1 MRAVH
6 RVRVRLAIAVVVGVV
21 VGLVVALPP
30 GGGVV
35 PHLLVGFIAA
45 GLAFAGPLLA
55 RVLRAD
61 ATSTRQHVDGEDP
74 GARTSDVIIIIVG
87 LLALCGVAV
96 LLVGGGGSRTT
107 QVVDAVIGVVAVAV
121 GWLCVHTIYTL
132 RYARIYYGSDPPC
145 IDFNQPE
152 PPRYS
157 DFAYFSFNLGMTY
170 QVSDTALRSSE
181 IRRVV
186 FGHCVLA
193 YVFGTVVIASAINL
207 VVGIST
213 TGA

>member
-1 MRAVH
+1 M
-6 RVRVRLAIAVVVGVV
+6 RVRLAIAVVVGVV
-21 VGLVVALPP
+21 VGLAVPLPSA
-30 GGGVV
+30 GGLV

-45 GLAFAGPLLA
+45 GLAFAGPLLTHVM
-55 RVLRAD
+55 RSD
-61 ATSTRQHVDGEDP
+61 AASTRQHVDGEDP
-74 GARTSDVIIIIVG
+74 GARTSDVIIIVVG

-96 LLVGGGGSRTT
+96 LLIGAGGNRTA
-107 QVVDAVIGVVAVAV
+107 QVVDSVIGVVAVAV

-132 RYARIYYGSDPPC
+132 RYARIYYSSDPPC
-145 IDFNQPE
+145 IDFNQPK

-170 QVSDTALRSSE
+170 QVSDNALRSSD

-193 YVFGTVVIASAINL
+193 YVFGTVVIASTINL

-213 TGA
+213 TGG

>member
-1 MRAVH
+1 MH

-21 VGLVVALPP
+21 VGFVVPLPSA
-30 GGGVV
+30 GGVL
-35 PHLLVGFIAA
+35 PHLLVAFIAT
-45 GLAFAGPLLA
+45 GLAFAGPLLTHVTHSDTA
-55 RVLRAD
+55 
-61 ATSTRQHVDGEDP
+61 STRQHVDGEDP
-74 GARTSDVIIIIVG
+74 GARTSDFIIIVVG

-96 LLVGGGGSRTT
+96 MLVGAGGDRTA
-107 QVVDAVIGVVAVAV
+107 QLVDAVIGVVAVAV

-132 RYARIYYGSDPPC
+132 RYARIYYSSDLPC
-145 IDFNQPE
+145 IDFNQTE

-170 QVSDTALRSSE
+170 QVSDTALRSSD

-193 YVFGTVVIASAINL
+193 YVFGTVVVASAINL

-213 TGA
+213 TGS